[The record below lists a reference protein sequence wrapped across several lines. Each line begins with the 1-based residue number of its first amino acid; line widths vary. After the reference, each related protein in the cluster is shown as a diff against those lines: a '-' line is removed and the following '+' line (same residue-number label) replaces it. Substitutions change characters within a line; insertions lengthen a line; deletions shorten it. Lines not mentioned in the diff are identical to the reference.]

1 MHLCS
6 HLDKAHPSFLQVV
19 HKLLFL
25 LTKDKDLHLWLL
37 KFLIFSLTKE
47 FILRITFNLKDS
59 TIILLTMATTGTMV
73 SSSNSR
79 EASCLTTVCLHL
91 HLCLKPLCKALY
103 LLKVSH
109 QLVHPLLLLT
119 IMLKRIIPPQI
130 KLMCN
135 NSTIKSLI
143 ISSLT

>member
-25 LTKDKDLHLWLL
+25 LTKDKNLHLWLL

-47 FILRITFNLKDS
+47 FLLRITFNLKHS
-59 TIILLTMATTGTMV
+59 TIILLTMVTTGTMV

-79 EASCLTTVCLHL
+79 EVSCLTTVCPHL
-91 HLCLKPLCKALY
+91 HLCLKPLCKTLY
-103 LLKVSH
+103 LQVSH

-119 IMLKRIIPPQI
+119 IMLKRIIPPH
-130 KLMCN
+130 KLLCN

-143 ISSLT
+143 ISSIT